1 MAELRKMVRH
11 ATVKQ
16 TRQAST
22 KTLKSTSLE
31 FADCWLDPPRFRRAL
46 GVYERELEGTHKQL
60 KTLIKNI
67 DEMVVKGRDFA
78 AAQEKVN
85 DSIRSGFNIGNI
97 GTSTVEERDLKESLD
112 CFAKNLDVF
121 NTCYTT
127 ILDKVSTSI
136 KTKLEEF
143 DSEKCKKKFKDQ
155 KKAFHKASEKYYSS
169 MNNSL
174 QVSERKNVDKI
185 KEADESNGAQRKD
198 FHRQSLKYVDTLLT
212 VEEEKKYQ
220 IPEHIHLYTKI
231 WTNAF
236 ESTVDEIERF
246 KVDNERIQKQLN
258 NAREKHRSNEKQMNQ
273 LKQRHENTPL
283 DMMQIPGECC
293 HEGHVL
299 LMEKGLG
306 GSSRLQNVKGIG
318 NKWVHRYLSISDD
331 KKQLTL
337 SVTDDADKLHK
348 DVKYTIIK
356 ENQVDSPLITTD
368 RRFTFDLTALEA
380 KTQEKRSLTIQAA
393 DYNEFTQWKA
403 RLGPNMSGNAR
414 VFKTGTP
421 GQLGHLTMNLTIS
434 DHIIERI
441 TTAVAYIEGNN
452 GLATEGIYRLTGV
465 QSKVDD
471 LISIL
476 INEHTDPIDWD
487 AYDLRTMTSAVKGL
501 FRNFKEPLMT
511 FELHESF
518 LDCVKN
524 QSMSIDSRVDNLRHL
539 VQSLPKENQVLL
551 SHIAQHLVKIAA
563 REKENK
569 MNASNLSVCF
579 GPVFMWKEEESCEA
593 IFDVRHQCSVIQ
605 LLIESSD
612 QIFMEE
618 TNEETKEKAI
628 ALRENSFSLSNRT
641 KSSESR
647 EQILVT
653 DPIGLTFEYPDIN
666 IEL

>member
-1 MAELRKMVRH
+1 
-11 ATVKQ
+11 
-16 TRQAST
+16 
-22 KTLKSTSLE
+22 
-31 FADCWLDPPRFRRAL
+31 
-46 GVYERELEGTHKQL
+46 
-60 KTLIKNI
+60 
-67 DEMVVKGRDFA
+67 
-78 AAQEKVN
+78 
-85 DSIRSGFNIGNI
+85 
-97 GTSTVEERDLKESLD
+97 
-112 CFAKNLDVF
+112 LDVF
-121 NTCYTT
+121 NNCYTT

-185 KEADESNGAQRKD
+185 KEADESSDSYRKD

-273 LKQRHENTPL
+273 LKLRHEKTPL

-356 ENQVDSPLITTD
+356 ENQVDSPLVTTD
-368 RRFTFDLTALEA
+368 RRFTFDLMALEA
-380 KTQEKRSLTIQAA
+380 KSQEKRSLTIQAA

-403 RLGPNMSGNAR
+403 RLGQSDCVCYNCSLFFLTGPNMSGNAR

-434 DHIIERI
+434 DHIIGTWSSWSNFITFFYKERI

-471 LISIL
+471 LISIM

-593 IFDVRHQCSVIQ
+593 IFDVRHQCSVVQ

-641 KSSESR
+641 KSR
-647 EQILVT
+647 
-653 DPIGLTFEYPDIN
+653 
-666 IEL
+666 